1 MTIGTTITS
10 KHMKILMK
18 KYSKHKELQ
27 NLTQKLYEFQ
37 NTPLSLSFMA
47 RKALRTK
54 LQSEGCYDLE
64 NNFVVLELP
73 KPLKVKMFLKPV
85 REGKM
90 HGVTKIG
97 VFCPLLCV

>member
-54 LQSEGCYDLE
+54 LQSEGCYDLK
-64 NNFVVLELP
+64 NNSVVLELP
-73 KPLKVKMFLKPV
+73 KPLKVS
-85 REGKM
+85 
-90 HGVTKIG
+90 
-97 VFCPLLCV
+97 